1 MTVVARAG
9 ATAVLAVALAAC
21 SAIPLPPAI
30 AGPPIV
36 SGTVLDANG
45 LPVVGARV
53 HMSITDVTDT
63 QTIGPVSETV
73 FDATTT
79 TDGAGRFLFSG
90 QPSAALLEY
99 AGGGGAVTF
108 EIDATSPTSGAVG
121 RSLVERRLNGG
132 TWDGA
137 APDADVLLGAAP

>member
-1 MTVVARAG
+1 MGVARAG
-9 ATAVLAVALAAC
+9 ALVVLAGALAGC
-21 SAIPLPPAI
+21 SAIPLPPQL

-36 SGTVLDANG
+36 EGRVLDANG

-53 HMSITDVTDT
+53 RMSITDVTDT
-63 QTIGPVSETV
+63 QTIGPVTETV

-79 TDGAGRFLFSG
+79 TDGAGRFLFTG
-90 QPSAALLEY
+90 QPSADLLEF

-108 EIDATSPTSGAVG
+108 EIEATSPTTGAVG
-121 RSLVERRLNGG
+121 RSLIERRLDGG

-137 APDADVLLGAAP
+137 APNADVLLPAAS